1 MTVPIHP
8 DPSMLLEIEDV
19 HAAYQSGVDILQG
32 LSLKVASKS
41 MTLVIGPNGAG
52 KSTLLRTVFGFLRP
66 HRGAIRFR
74 GDTIHGLQPSKIK
87 VRGISYVPQ
96 EINTFPQLTVEENLR
111 MGGWTLRKDR
121 AALAR
126 QMGRIYE
133 IFPVLA
139 ERRRSRAGDLSGG
152 QGRMLSVA
160 REMMTEPALMLV
172 DEPTAG
178 LAPSLV
184 DQVYD
189 LLLTARRSI
198 GTTILLVDQNIE
210 DAVKHADQV
219 YMVNLGRIKAEG
231 PPGEFGSERVRALI
245 QECLLG

>member
-1 MTVPIHP
+1 MS
-8 DPSMLLEIEDV
+8 DAALLSVDGV

-32 LSLKVASKS
+32 LSLAVAPESL
-41 MTLVIGPNGAG
+41 TLVIGPNGAG
-52 KSTLLRTVFGFLRP
+52 KSTLLRTIFGFLSP
-66 HRGAIRFR
+66 HAGTIRFR
-74 GDTIHGLQPSKIK
+74 GEAIEGRQPYQVKAL
-87 VRGISYVPQ
+87 GISYVPQ

-111 MGGWTLRKDR
+111 MGGWTLRRDR
-121 AALAR
+121 PRLQR
-126 QMGRIYE
+126 QIARIYE
-133 IFPVLA
+133 IFPALG
-139 ERRRSRAGDLSGG
+139 ERRRTRAGDLSGG

-160 REMMTEPALMLV
+160 REMMTDPALMLV

-184 DQVYD
+184 DQVYE
-189 LLLTARRSI
+189 LLMTARKSI

-210 DAVKHADQV
+210 DAIRYADHV

-231 PPGEFGSERVRALI
+231 PAGEFGAERIRDLI

>member
-1 MTVPIHP
+1 MSAT
-8 DPSMLLEIEDV
+8 LLAVDDI

-32 LSLKVASKS
+32 MSLEVPVGGFV
-41 MTLVIGPNGAG
+41 LVIGPNGAG
-52 KSTLLRTVFGFLRP
+52 KSTLLKTVFGLLAP
-66 HRGAIRFR
+66 HRGGISFDGRAIS
-74 GDTIHGLQPSKIK
+74 GLAPHEVKRLG
-87 VRGISYVPQ
+87 VSYVPQ
-96 EINTFPQLTVEENLR
+96 ELNTFPHLTVEENLR
-111 MGGWTLRKDR
+111 IGGWTIRSDH
-121 AALAR
+121 AR
-126 QMGRIYE
+126 LKKRIARVFE

-139 ERRRSRAGDLSGG
+139 ERRRDKAGSLSGG

-178 LAPSLV
+178 LAPNLV

-189 LLLTARRSI
+189 LLLTARRTI
-198 GTTILLVDQNIE
+198 GSTILLVDQNIE
-210 DAVKHADQV
+210 QAIQHADHV

-231 PPGEFGSERVRALI
+231 PAQEFPLERIAALI